1 MGKHLRI
8 LFIATGKTPSREKKL
23 FEGKTTKP
31 IVIGLD
37 LLRCALGVSDLWNTE
52 ASFFIGGF

>member
-8 LFIATGKTPSREKKL
+8 LFIATRKTPSREKKL

-37 LLRCALGVSDLWNTE
+37 LLRCALGVSDL
-52 ASFFIGGF
+52 